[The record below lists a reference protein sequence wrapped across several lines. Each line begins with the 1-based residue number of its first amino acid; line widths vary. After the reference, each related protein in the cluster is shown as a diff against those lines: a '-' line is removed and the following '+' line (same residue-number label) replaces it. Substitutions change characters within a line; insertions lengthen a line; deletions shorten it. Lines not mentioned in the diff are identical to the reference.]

1 MVGGMG
7 HSSAVT
13 VGLSLNSKVQN
24 ICIDGDGAL
33 LMHLGSMGINA
44 KYGRNRFK
52 HILLRNNTHESV
64 GDQTTNSDHID
75 FNKLSNSL
83 GYKSYYKIDNLI
95 SYKKIL
101 KNFLNETKPS
111 FLEVRIKSGSI
122 ENLSR
127 PKNLKFIKKNFM
139 KKF

>member
-64 GDQTTNSDHID
+64 GDQTTN
-75 FNKLSNSL
+75 
-83 GYKSYYKIDNLI
+83 LI
-95 SYKKIL
+95 IL
-101 KNFLNETKPS
+101 F
-111 FLEVRIKSGSI
+111 
-122 ENLSR
+122 
-127 PKNLKFIKKNFM
+127 
-139 KKF
+139 